1 MTTGRWWVL
10 LKSLDEDS
18 DRIPATHCV
27 LHNICVLR
35 GDEIDI
41 DNSDGEDDDGFF
53 FLQTTLF
60 FPVTVFTTSAVS
72 VTLSY
77 YLSYRNYANIK
88 NETLKIFTIL
98 KSYSKLI

>member
-1 MTTGRWWVL
+1 MTEYPPL
-10 LKSLDEDS
+10 
-18 DRIPATHCV
+18 IACCV

-77 YLSYRNYANIK
+77 
-88 NETLKIFTIL
+88 
-98 KSYSKLI
+98 